1 MLSSAV
7 VGIGAGIGAL
17 FLCAACFVVFQI
29 YKRKREHN
37 REIAEI
43 EQGFPNSRPVEVTQ
57 LQQGPVACQVPF
69 VPTYVPCGGWGA
81 LASTETI
88 HTLPPFAQVNNRI
101 HPAFIFP
108 EEQTRTGWNFP
119 GRKPRIGR
127 MPSNARRLQAL
138 SAIIESP
145 RGGTPKAGSR
155 DSPAATKGGAV
166 REREIQS
173 ASVEQLIPKPE
184 TAQAASLPIP
194 PRSSSRPV
202 QLTDAPPP
210 KSLTRELSSRPRAA
224 RSKSLGTVSDP
235 NKPNS
240 TNTFASAPGP
250 APTGPLPPLPPL
262 PRNISRQ
269 SDYNPANRHSALVIP
284 SAKYNDSISTSLNS
298 SPERNW
304 EQIVSSEN
312 INTIPKFKHKQDDT
326 AAEVGA
332 EMSSDSGS
340 SRPASYIGHRRS
352 LVCLSITSTGSNR
365 NSITSIAST
374 LEKQANRL
382 SIPQILNVDRISMS
396 RVSSSGSLSSGNG
409 GVTVVSTPRRHTGSS
424 RVSATGSPSE
434 KPKANI
440 LRTVSGNVGS
450 PQRPMKSALRD
461 SSLEAISKW
470 EKSVIGPK
478 HSILKGSPS
487 ARKGHRRQNCVRLS
501 TLAPTVLGP
510 GGRSRSTSPS
520 MDGIQEVSP
529 DRTNGSV
536 VDKHLN
542 GDVTL
547 RPRTLDPLR
556 LRASLTP
563 SSPTLSMVAY
573 QNEPLPWSTEISS
586 RRASSRSPG
595 AKSALSREASLFSIP
610 SLPDMSHM
618 DQHQDVQQGSE
629 TPAIEFTRP
638 STEWSEHS
646 PPFNLHVTPS
656 SSKRSVY
663 KPESSPPLPSWSDEY
678 DPAWSM
684 LTTNPPASGQEYNPD
699 REISVY
705 SSDEEDSSSPNF
717 PFAIKEE
724 AASCSSP
731 LSFLV
736 GYDDEKENERTRA
749 PHNEKEMESPYTHAA
764 ALTQSIR
771 SPFESMPILR
781 PHASVM
787 EDLDPS
793 LPSPPP
799 SPNSSICKTPPLFC
813 RSLSSTSSIL
823 PSAKPS
829 NPPSSAARYTRR
841 NSSTSPRRRSASSSP
856 HRHSG
861 GIEKTSSRSSK
872 RVTGPRAQPPKD
884 IRKSIM
890 ALRRMNSSLQ
900 VSEEELGKGS
910 HRYLHLGREAS
921 VQLPFDFGFS
931 SDNEDDGPPR
941 DILFEQAKYDESEE
955 EGGSKECHFVT
966 YSPTKPTLSLLT
978 TLPEAN
984 RTQLSVWEN
993 GEGYWAE
1000 QESRITSAITSSPV
1014 DTPTS
1019 TLDKLLGWQE
1029 AVTPTPQA
1037 KITPTHNSAIP
1048 ERRSLWNAGKA
1059 ELEVLREGE
1068 ETMLWD
1074 KRKSKMMETPK
1085 STRSLY
1091 DQQGFWISPSGE
1103 KVR

>member
-7 VGIGAGIGAL
+7 VGIGAGVGAL

-43 EQGFPNSRPVEVTQ
+43 EQGFPHARPVEVTQ
-57 LQQGPVACQVPF
+57 LQQGPGACQVPF
-69 VPTYVPCGGWGA
+69 MATHVPCGRWGA
-81 LASTETI
+81 LASSDTI
-88 HTLPPFAQVNNRI
+88 HHLPPFAQGNNRI

-108 EEQTRTGWNFP
+108 EEQTRTGWNFL

-155 DSPAATKGGAV
+155 GSPAPTKGGAV

-173 ASVEQLIPKPE
+173 ASVEQLIAKSE
-184 TAQAASLPIP
+184 TAHTESLPIP
-194 PRSSSRPV
+194 PRSSSRPI
-202 QLTDAPPP
+202 QLTDVAPPKP
-210 KSLTRELSSRPRAA
+210 LSRELSYRPRAA

-284 SAKYNDSISTSLNS
+284 SAKHNESTSTSLNS

-304 EQIVSSEN
+304 ERIVSSEN
-312 INTIPKFKHKQDDT
+312 INLIPQFKNIKKSSMPDDT

-332 EMSSDSGS
+332 EVASNGGS
-340 SRPASYIGHRRS
+340 PRPASYIGHRRS
-352 LVCLSITSTGSNR
+352 LVCLSITSNGSNR
-365 NSITSIAST
+365 NSVTSITST
-374 LEKQANRL
+374 LDKQANRL
-382 SIPQILNVDRISMS
+382 SIPQILNVDRISIS

-409 GVTVVSTPRRHTGSS
+409 GVTMVSTPRRHTGSS

-434 KPKANI
+434 KPKPKV
-440 LRTVSGNVGS
+440 LRTVSGNAGS

-461 SSLEAISKW
+461 SNFEAISKW

-478 HSILKGSPS
+478 HSILKGSPG

-501 TLAPTVLGP
+501 TLEPTVLGP

-520 MDGIQEVSP
+520 MDGIQEESP
-529 DRTNGSV
+529 DRTNGPV
-536 VDKHLN
+536 ADKHLN

-573 QNEPLPWSTEISS
+573 QNEPLPWSSEVNS
-586 RRASSRSPG
+586 RRASYRSPG

-610 SLPDMSHM
+610 SLPDLSHM
-618 DQHQDVQQGSE
+618 CQDEGLQRGSE
-629 TPAIEFTRP
+629 TPTIDITRP
-638 STEWSEHS
+638 STEWSEHERS
-646 PPFNLHVTPS
+646 PAFGLHVTPS
-656 SSKRSVY
+656 NSKRSVY
-663 KPESSPPLPSWSDEY
+663 KPESSPPLPSWSNKY
-678 DPAWSM
+678 DPSRPM
-684 LTTNPPASGQEYNPD
+684 LTTNPPASGQEYDKNRPV
-699 REISVY
+699 SVY

-717 PFAIKEE
+717 PIAVKDEPVPRTH
-724 AASCSSP
+724 SSP
-731 LSFLV
+731 LSFLAD
-736 GYDDEKENERTRA
+736 YDDEKENNGMRS
-749 PHNEKEMESPYTHAA
+749 PQSEKETDSPYARLA
-764 ALTQSIR
+764 ALTQRIR

-781 PHASVM
+781 PHASFM

-793 LPSPPP
+793 LPYPPP
-799 SPNSSICKTPPLFC
+799 SPNSSICKTPFLLC
-813 RSLSSTSSIL
+813 RRLSNASSAQ

-829 NPPSSAARYTRR
+829 NPNSSATRQHHR
-841 NSSTSPRRRSASSSP
+841 NSSTSPRRRSGSSSP

-861 GIEKTSSRSSK
+861 GIEKASSLSK

-900 VSEEELGKGS
+900 ISEDELGKGS

-931 SDNEDDGPPR
+931 SEASDNEDDPPR
-941 DILFEQAKYDESEE
+941 DILLEHDEDSEE
-955 EGGSKECHFVT
+955 ERSGLSKECHFVT

-978 TLPEAN
+978 TLPEATRN
-984 RTQLSVWEN
+984 QLSVWEN
-993 GEGYWAE
+993 GEEYWATAE
-1000 QESRITSAITSSPV
+1000 QEHHA
-1014 DTPTS
+1014 DTPTT
-1019 TLDKLLGWQE
+1019 TLDKMLGWQE
-1029 AVTPTPQA
+1029 EETTPTM
-1037 KITPTHNSAIP
+1037 KHNSQSQLAN
-1048 ERRSLWNAGKA
+1048 EGLQ
-1059 ELEVLREGE
+1059 VLREGR

-1074 KRKSKMMETPK
+1074 KRKSKAMETPK
-1085 STRSLY
+1085 SVRSLY
-1091 DQQGFWISPSGE
+1091 DQQGFWISPSE
-1103 KVR
+1103 RK

>member
-1 MLSSAV
+1 MLSSAI

-17 FLCAACFVVFQI
+17 FLCAACFIVFQI
-29 YKRKREHN
+29 YKRKREQN

-43 EQGFPNSRPVEVTQ
+43 EQGFPDARPVEITQ
-57 LQQGPVACQVPF
+57 LQQGPGACQVPF
-69 VPTYVPCGGWGA
+69 MATPCGGWGA

-88 HTLPPFAQVNNRI
+88 NHLPPFAQVNNRM

-108 EEQTRTGWNFP
+108 EEQTRVGWNFP

-155 DSPAATKGGAV
+155 DSPSATKGGAV

-173 ASVEQLIPKPE
+173 CSVEQLIAKPE
-184 TAQAASLPIP
+184 ITHIESPPIP
-194 PRSSSRPV
+194 PRSSSRPIKLSDV
-202 QLTDAPPP
+202 PPP
-210 KSLTRELSSRPRAA
+210 VPINRELSNRPRAA

-240 TNTFASAPGP
+240 TNTFANAPGP

-284 SAKYNDSISTSLNS
+284 STKHNESTSTSLNN

-304 EQIVSSEN
+304 ERIVSSES
-312 INTIPKFKHKQDDT
+312 INLIPEFRKVQQSSKSDDT

-332 EMSSDSGS
+332 ELSSNGGN

-352 LVCLSITSTGSNR
+352 LVCLSITSNGSNR
-365 NSITSIAST
+365 NSVTSIAST
-374 LEKQANRL
+374 LDKQANRL
-382 SIPQILNVDRISMS
+382 STPQILNIDRISIS

-409 GVTVVSTPRRHTGSS
+409 GVTMVSTPRRHTGSS

-434 KPKANI
+434 KPKTNI
-440 LRTVSGNVGS
+440 LRTVSGNIGP

-461 SSLEAISKW
+461 SNLEAMSKW

-478 HSILKGSPS
+478 RSILKGSPG

-520 MDGIQEVSP
+520 MDEIQEESP
-529 DRTNGSV
+529 DRTTGPV
-536 VDKHLN
+536 AEKHLN

-547 RPRTLDPLR
+547 RPRTTLDPLR

-573 QNEPLPWSTEISS
+573 QNEPLPWNSEVNS
-586 RRASSRSPG
+586 RRASLRSPG

-610 SLPDMSHM
+610 SLPDLSHVCQDEEM
-618 DQHQDVQQGSE
+618 QHGSE
-629 TPAIEFTRP
+629 TPTIDITRP
-638 STEWSEHS
+638 STEWSEHERS
-646 PPFNLHVTPS
+646 PPFGLHVTPS
-656 SSKRSVY
+656 NSKHSVY
-663 KPESSPPLPSWSDEY
+663 KPESSPPLPTWSNKYDPSWST
-678 DPAWSM
+678 
-684 LTTNPPASGQEYNPD
+684 LTTNPPASGQEYDPNRP
-699 REISVY
+699 ISVY

-717 PFAIKEE
+717 PFALKDEPVP
-724 AASCSSP
+724 AACSSP
-731 LSFLV
+731 LSFLANC
-736 GYDDEKENERTRA
+736 GDEKENVGLRSLHTT
-749 PHNEKEMESPYTHAA
+749 EKETESPYARMA
-764 ALTQSIR
+764 ALTERIR

-781 PHASVM
+781 PHASFM

-799 SPNSSICKTPPLFC
+799 SPNSSICKTPPLLC
-813 RSLSSTSSIL
+813 RSVSNTSSTL
-823 PSAKPS
+823 PNA
-829 NPPSSAARYTRR
+829 NLNSSATRQHHR
-841 NSSTSPRRRSASSSP
+841 NSSTSPRRRSGSSSP
-856 HRHSG
+856 NRRSGG
-861 GIEKTSSRSSK
+861 GIEKTSPRN
-872 RVTGPRAQPPKD
+872 RRMTGPRAQPPKC

-890 ALRRMNSSLQ
+890 ALRRMNSSLDIP
-900 VSEEELGKGS
+900 EDELSKGS

-921 VQLPFDFGFS
+921 VQLPFDFDFES
-931 SDNEDDGPPR
+931 EASNDEDGPPR
-941 DILFEQAKYDESEE
+941 DILLEHDDDDEEQ
-955 EGGSKECHFVT
+955 GSKECHFVT

-978 TLPEAN
+978 TLPEATQN
-984 RTQLSVWEN
+984 QLSVWEN
-993 GEGYWAE
+993 GEGYWAQTE
-1000 QESRITSAITSSPV
+1000 TQTE
-1014 DTPTS
+1014 DCDNTPTPTA
-1019 TLDKLLGWQE
+1019 TLDKMLGWQE
-1029 AVTPTPQA
+1029 GSFTTSLTSGYSEQSFQHSA
-1037 KITPTHNSAIP
+1037 KEGLQI
-1048 ERRSLWNAGKA
+1048 L
-1059 ELEVLREGE
+1059 LEGE
-1068 ETMLWD
+1068 ETTSWD
-1074 KRKSKMMETPK
+1074 KRKSRLMETPK
-1085 STRSLY
+1085 SARSLF
-1091 DQQGFWISPSGE
+1091 DEQGFLISP
-1103 KVR
+1103 

>member
-7 VGIGAGIGAL
+7 VGIGASIGAL

-43 EQGFPNSRPVEVTQ
+43 EQGFPNARPVEVTQ
-57 LQQGPVACQVPF
+57 LQGPGACQVPF

-88 HTLPPFAQVNNRI
+88 HNLPPFAQVNNRI

-127 MPSNARRLQAL
+127 MPSDARRLQAL

-155 DSPAATKGGAV
+155 NSPAATKGGAV

-173 ASVEQLIPKPE
+173 ASAEQLIAKPE
-184 TAQAASLPIP
+184 TAQTASPPIP
-194 PRSSSRPV
+194 PRSSSRPI
-202 QLTDAPPP
+202 QLTDDPPP
-210 KSLTRELSSRPRAA
+210 KPLSRELSCRPRAA

-240 TNTFASAPGP
+240 TTTFASAPGP
-250 APTGPLPPLPPL
+250 APTGPLPPVPPL

-269 SDYNPANRHSALVIP
+269 SDYNPANRHSALGIP
-284 SAKYNDSISTSLNS
+284 SAKHNDSTSTSLNS

-304 EQIVSSEN
+304 ERIVSSEN
-312 INTIPKFKHKQDDT
+312 INMIPEFKNLHKPFAHRADDT

-332 EMSSDSGS
+332 EVSSNGES

-352 LVCLSITSTGSNR
+352 LVCLSITSNGSNR
-365 NSITSIAST
+365 NSVTSIAST

-382 SIPQILNVDRISMS
+382 SIPQILNVDRISIS

-409 GVTVVSTPRRHTGSS
+409 GVTMVSTPRRHTGSS

-434 KPKANI
+434 KPKANV
-440 LRTVSGNVGS
+440 LRTVSGNAGS

-510 GGRSRSTSPS
+510 GVRSRSTSPS
-520 MDGIQEVSP
+520 MDGIQEESP
-529 DRTNGSV
+529 DRKTGPV
-536 VDKHLN
+536 ADKHLN

-573 QNEPLPWSTEISS
+573 QNEPLPWNSEVSS
-586 RRASSRSPG
+586 RRASYRSPG

-610 SLPDMSHM
+610 SLPDLSHI
-618 DQHQDVQQGSE
+618 DQDEGLQQGSE

-638 STEWSEHS
+638 STEWSEHERS

-656 SSKRSVY
+656 NSKRSVY
-663 KPESSPPLPSWSDEY
+663 KAESSPPLPSWSNSH
-678 DPAWSM
+678 DPSWPM

-699 REISVY
+699 RNISVY

-717 PFAIKEE
+717 PFAVKEE
-724 AASCSSP
+724 PAPYSSP

-736 GYDDEKENERTRA
+736 DYDDEKENGGTKS
-749 PHNEKEMESPYTHAA
+749 PHTEKEIESPYARAA
-764 ALTQSIR
+764 ALTQRIR

-781 PHASVM
+781 PHASFM

-793 LPSPPP
+793 LPSPPG
-799 SPNSSICKTPPLFC
+799 SPNSSVCKTPPLLC
-813 RSLSSTSSIL
+813 RSLSNTSST
-823 PSAKPS
+823 
-829 NPPSSAARYTRR
+829 PP
-841 NSSTSPRRRSASSSP
+841 
-856 HRHSG
+856 
-861 GIEKTSSRSSK
+861 
-872 RVTGPRAQPPKD
+872 Q
-884 IRKSIM
+884 RKAI
-890 ALRRMNSSLQ
+890 
-900 VSEEELGKGS
+900 
-910 HRYLHLGREAS
+910 
-921 VQLPFDFGFS
+921 
-931 SDNEDDGPPR
+931 
-941 DILFEQAKYDESEE
+941 
-955 EGGSKECHFVT
+955 
-966 YSPTKPTLSLLT
+966 KPTQQCH
-978 TLPEAN
+978 P
-984 RTQLSVWEN
+984 
-993 GEGYWAE
+993 
-1000 QESRITSAITSSPV
+1000 
-1014 DTPTS
+1014 
-1019 TLDKLLGWQE
+1019 
-1029 AVTPTPQA
+1029 PTP
-1037 KITPTHNSAIP
+1037 S
-1048 ERRSLWNAGKA
+1048 
-1059 ELEVLREGE
+1059 
-1068 ETMLWD
+1068 
-1074 KRKSKMMETPK
+1074 
-1085 STRSLY
+1085 
-1091 DQQGFWISPSGE
+1091 
-1103 KVR
+1103 

>member
-7 VGIGAGIGAL
+7 VGIGAGVGAL
-17 FLCAACFVVFQI
+17 FLCAACFIVFQI

-43 EQGFPNSRPVEVTQ
+43 EQGFPNARPVGVTQ
-57 LQQGPVACQVPF
+57 LQPGPGACQVPF
-69 VPTYVPCGGWGA
+69 MATHVPCGGWGA

-88 HTLPPFAQVNNRI
+88 HHLPPFAQVNNRI

-155 DSPAATKGGAV
+155 GSPAATKGGAV
-166 REREIQS
+166 REREIQP
-173 ASVEQLIPKPE
+173 ASVEQLIAKPE
-184 TAQAASLPIP
+184 TAHTESPPIP
-194 PRSSSRPV
+194 PRSSSRPI
-202 QLTDAPPP
+202 QLTDVPPP
-210 KSLTRELSSRPRAA
+210 KPLSRELSCRPRAA

-240 TNTFASAPGP
+240 TNTFASTPGP

-269 SDYNPANRHSALVIP
+269 SDYDPANRHSALVIP
-284 SAKYNDSISTSLNS
+284 SAKHNDSTSTSLNS

-304 EQIVSSEN
+304 ERIMSSETINLIPQFKN
-312 INTIPKFKHKQDDT
+312 IRKSSMPDDT

-332 EMSSDSGS
+332 EVSSNGGS

-352 LVCLSITSTGSNR
+352 LVCLSIASNGSNR
-365 NSITSIAST
+365 NSVTSITST
-374 LEKQANRL
+374 LDKQANRL
-382 SIPQILNVDRISMS
+382 SIPQILNVDRISIS

-409 GVTVVSTPRRHTGSS
+409 GVTMVSTPRRHTGSS

-434 KPKANI
+434 KPKPKV
-440 LRTVSGNVGS
+440 LRTVSGNAGS

-478 HSILKGSPS
+478 HSILKGSPG

-510 GGRSRSTSPS
+510 VGRRSTSPS
-520 MDGIQEVSP
+520 MDGIQEESP
-529 DRTNGSV
+529 DRTNGPV
-536 VDKHLN
+536 ADKHLN

-547 RPRTLDPLR
+547 RPRILDPLR

-573 QNEPLPWSTEISS
+573 QNEPLPWSSEVNS
-586 RRASSRSPG
+586 RRASYRSPG

-610 SLPDMSHM
+610 SLPDLSHIC
-618 DQHQDVQQGSE
+618 QDEGVQRGSE
-629 TPAIEFTRP
+629 TPTIDITRP
-638 STEWSEHS
+638 STEWSEHERS
-646 PPFNLHVTPS
+646 PAFGLHVTPS
-656 SSKRSVY
+656 NSKRSVY
-663 KPESSPPLPSWSDEY
+663 KPESSPPLPSWSNKY
-678 DPAWSM
+678 DPSWPM
-684 LTTNPPASGQEYNPD
+684 LSTNPPASGQEHDVNRPV
-699 REISVY
+699 SVY

-717 PFAIKEE
+717 PFAIQDEPIPRIQ
-724 AASCSSP
+724 SSP
-731 LSFLV
+731 LSFLA
-736 GYDDEKENERTRA
+736 GYDDGKENGGMRSPPSEKEI
-749 PHNEKEMESPYTHAA
+749 ESPYARLA
-764 ALTQSIR
+764 ALTQRIR
-771 SPFESMPILR
+771 SPFESMPIFR
-781 PHASVM
+781 PHASFM
-787 EDLDPS
+787 EELDPS

-799 SPNSSICKTPPLFC
+799 SPNSSICKTPPLLC
-813 RSLSSTSSIL
+813 RRLSNASSTQ

-829 NPPSSAARYTRR
+829 TTNSSATRQHCR
-841 NSSTSPRRRSASSSP
+841 NSSTSPRRRSGSSSP

-861 GIEKTSSRSSK
+861 GIEKASSRSK

-890 ALRRMNSSLQ
+890 ALRRMNSALQ
-900 VSEEELGKGS
+900 ISEDELGKGS

-931 SDNEDDGPPR
+931 SETSDNEDDPPR
-941 DILFEQAKYDESEE
+941 DILLEHDESEE
-955 EGGSKECHFVT
+955 ETGSKECHVVT
-966 YSPTKPTLSLLT
+966 YLPTKPTLSLLT
-978 TLPEAN
+978 TLPEATRN
-984 RTQLSVWEN
+984 QLSVWED
-993 GEGYWAE
+993 GKGYWAE
-1000 QESRITSAITSSPV
+1000 EKHCV
-1014 DTPTS
+1014 DTPTA
-1019 TLDKLLGWQE
+1019 TLDKMLGWQE
-1029 AVTPTPQA
+1029 EEETPTPKQ
-1037 KITPTHNSAIP
+1037 TSQLQSGN
-1048 ERRSLWNAGKA
+1048 ENLQVV
-1059 ELEVLREGE
+1059 LEDQ

-1074 KRKSKMMETPK
+1074 KRKSKAMETPK
-1085 STRSLY
+1085 SVRSLY

-1103 KVR
+1103 AR

>member
-17 FLCAACFVVFQI
+17 FLCAACFIVYQI

-43 EQGFPNSRPVEVTQ
+43 EQGFPNTRPVEVTQ
-57 LQQGPVACQVPF
+57 LQQGPGACQVPF

-88 HTLPPFAQVNNRI
+88 NTLPPFAKVNNRI

-155 DSPAATKGGAV
+155 NSPATTKGGAV

-173 ASVEQLIPKPE
+173 ASVEQLIAKPE
-184 TAQAASLPIP
+184 AAQTSSPPIP
-194 PRSSSRPV
+194 SRLSSRPI
-202 QLTDAPPP
+202 QLNDVPPP
-210 KSLTRELSSRPRAA
+210 KPRTSELSSRPRAA

-262 PRNISRQ
+262 SRKISRQ
-269 SDYNPANRHSALVIP
+269 SDYNPANRHSALGIP
-284 SAKYNDSISTSLNS
+284 SAKHNESTSTSLNS

-304 EQIVSSEN
+304 ERIVSSEN
-312 INTIPKFKHKQDDT
+312 INTIPEYKNLHKSDDS

-332 EMSSDSGS
+332 ELSSNGGS
-340 SRPASYIGHRRS
+340 SQPASYIGHRRS
-352 LVCLSITSTGSNR
+352 LVRLSITCNGSNR
-365 NSITSIAST
+365 NSVTSITST
-374 LEKQANRL
+374 LDKQANRL
-382 SIPQILNVDRISMS
+382 SIPQILNVDRISIS
-396 RVSSSGSLSSGNG
+396 CISSSGSLSSGNG
-409 GVTVVSTPRRHTGSS
+409 GVTMVSTPRRHTGSS

-440 LRTVSGNVGS
+440 LRTVSGNAGS
-450 PQRPMKSALRD
+450 PQRPMKSVLRD

-520 MDGIQEVSP
+520 MDGIQEESL
-529 DRTNGSV
+529 DRMNGPMA
-536 VDKHLN
+536 DKHLN

-573 QNEPLPWSTEISS
+573 QNEPLPWSSEVSS
-586 RRASSRSPG
+586 RRVSYRSPG

-610 SLPDMSHM
+610 SLPNMSHV
-618 DQHQDVQQGSE
+618 DRDEAVQQGSE

-638 STEWSEHS
+638 SAKWSEHERS
-646 PPFNLHVTPS
+646 PPFGLHVTPS
-656 SSKRSVY
+656 NSKRSVY
-663 KPESSPPLPSWSDEY
+663 KPEPSPPLPSWSNKH
-678 DPAWSM
+678 DPAWPM
-684 LTTNPPASGQEYNPD
+684 LTTNPPASGQEYNPSRD
-699 REISVY
+699 ISVY

-717 PFAIKEE
+717 PFAVREE
-724 AASCSSP
+724 PAPCASP

-736 GYDDEKENERTRA
+736 DYDDEKENGGLGS
-749 PHNEKEMESPYTHAA
+749 PYHEKEIEPPYARAA
-764 ALTQSIR
+764 ALTQGIR

-781 PHASVM
+781 PHASFM

-799 SPNSSICKTPPLFC
+799 SLNSSICKTLPLLC
-813 RSLSSTSSIL
+813 RSLSNTSNAL
-823 PSAKPS
+823 ASAKPS
-829 NPPSSAARYTRR
+829 NPPSSATR
-841 NSSTSPRRRSASSSP
+841 
-856 HRHSG
+856 
-861 GIEKTSSRSSK
+861 
-872 RVTGPRAQPPKD
+872 
-884 IRKSIM
+884 
-890 ALRRMNSSLQ
+890 
-900 VSEEELGKGS
+900 
-910 HRYLHLGREAS
+910 
-921 VQLPFDFGFS
+921 
-931 SDNEDDGPPR
+931 
-941 DILFEQAKYDESEE
+941 
-955 EGGSKECHFVT
+955 
-966 YSPTKPTLSLLT
+966 
-978 TLPEAN
+978 
-984 RTQLSVWEN
+984 
-993 GEGYWAE
+993 
-1000 QESRITSAITSSPV
+1000 
-1014 DTPTS
+1014 
-1019 TLDKLLGWQE
+1019 
-1029 AVTPTPQA
+1029 
-1037 KITPTHNSAIP
+1037 
-1048 ERRSLWNAGKA
+1048 
-1059 ELEVLREGE
+1059 
-1068 ETMLWD
+1068 
-1074 KRKSKMMETPK
+1074 
-1085 STRSLY
+1085 
-1091 DQQGFWISPSGE
+1091 
-1103 KVR
+1103 

>member
-43 EQGFPNSRPVEVTQ
+43 EQGFPHARPVEVTQ
-57 LQQGPVACQVPF
+57 LQQGPGACQVPF
-69 VPTYVPCGGWGA
+69 MPTHVSCGGWGT

-88 HTLPPFAQVNNRI
+88 HQLPPFAQVNNRL

-108 EEQTRTGWNFP
+108 EEQTRTVWNFP

-155 DSPAATKGGAV
+155 NSPAATKGGAV
-166 REREIQS
+166 RGREIQS
-173 ASVEQLIPKPE
+173 ASVEQLIAKPE
-184 TAQAASLPIP
+184 TAQTASPPIP
-194 PRSSSRPV
+194 PRSSSRPTK
-202 QLTDAPPP
+202 LTDVPPP
-210 KSLTRELSSRPRAA
+210 KPLTRELSSLGRPRAA

-240 TNTFASAPGP
+240 TNTFANAPGP

-269 SDYNPANRHSALVIP
+269 SDYNPANRHSALVVP
-284 SAKYNDSISTSLNS
+284 SAKHNDSTSTSLNS

-304 EQIVSSEN
+304 ERIVSSEN
-312 INTIPKFKHKQDDT
+312 IKLIPEFKNVQRFSKPDDT

-332 EMSSDSGS
+332 EVSSNGGS

-352 LVCLSITSTGSNR
+352 LVCLSIISNGSNR
-365 NSITSIAST
+365 NSIASITST
-374 LEKQANRL
+374 LDKQANRL
-382 SIPQILNVDRISMS
+382 SIPQILNVDRISIS

-409 GVTVVSTPRRHTGSS
+409 GVTMVSTPRRHAGSS

-434 KPKANI
+434 KPKSNV
-440 LRTVSGNVGS
+440 LRTVSGNVGP
-450 PQRPMKSALRD
+450 PQRPMMRD
-461 SSLEAISKW
+461 SKPEALSEW

-478 HSILKGSPS
+478 HSILKGSPG
-487 ARKGHRRQNCVRLS
+487 ARKGHHRQNCVRLS

-520 MDGIQEVSP
+520 MDGIQEESP
-529 DRTNGSV
+529 DRTIGPV
-536 VDKHLN
+536 ADKHLN

-547 RPRTLDPLR
+547 RPRTTLDPLR

-563 SSPTLSMVAY
+563 SSPTLSIVAY
-573 QNEPLPWSTEISS
+573 QNEPLPWNSEVNS
-586 RRASSRSPG
+586 RRASYRSPG

-610 SLPDMSHM
+610 SLPDLSHVY
-618 DQHQDVQQGSE
+618 QEEEVQQGPE

-638 STEWSEHS
+638 STKWSEHERS
-646 PPFNLHVTPS
+646 PPFGLHVTPS
-656 SSKRSVY
+656 NSKRSAY
-663 KPESSPPLPSWSDEY
+663 KPESSPPLPSWSNKY
-678 DPAWSM
+678 DPSWQM
-684 LTTNPPASGQEYNPD
+684 LSTNPPASGQEYDPNRP
-699 REISVY
+699 ISVY

-717 PFAIKEE
+717 PFAVKAEP
-724 AASCSSP
+724 APRACSSP
-731 LSFLV
+731 LSFLA
-736 GYDDEKENERTRA
+736 GYDDEKENGGLRS
-749 PHNEKEMESPYTHAA
+749 PQSEKEIESPYARVA
-764 ALTQSIR
+764 ALTERIR

-781 PHASVM
+781 PHASFM

-799 SPNSSICKTPPLFC
+799 SPNSSICKTPPLLC
-813 RSLSSTSSIL
+813 RRLSNTDDIL
-823 PSAKPS
+823 PNPNPS
-829 NPPSSAARYTRR
+829 NPNSSTTRQNR
-841 NSSTSPRRRSASSSP
+841 RSTSTSPRRRSGSSSP
-856 HRHSG
+856 HRRSG
-861 GIEKTSSRSSK
+861 GIEKPSSRSK

-900 VSEEELGKGS
+900 ISEDELSKGT

-931 SDNEDDGPPR
+931 SETSDNEDDPPR
-941 DILFEQAKYDESEE
+941 DILLEQENEE
-955 EGGSKECHFVT
+955 EGESKECHFVT

-978 TLPEAN
+978 TLPEATRN
-984 RTQLSVWEN
+984 QLSVWEN

-1000 QESRITSAITSSPV
+1000 PELSAS
-1014 DTPTS
+1014 TPTA
-1019 TLDKLLGWQE
+1019 TLDKMLGWRE
-1029 AVTPTPQA
+1029 EEGTLTPTQQTSGA
-1037 KITPTHNSAIP
+1037 QS
-1048 ERRSLWNAGKA
+1048 GK
-1059 ELEVLREGE
+1059 EGLQILLEGE
-1068 ETMLWD
+1068 ETTTWD
-1074 KRKSKMMETPK
+1074 RRMSKAVETPK
-1085 STRSLY
+1085 SVRSLF
-1091 DQQGFWISPSGE
+1091 DEQGFYQGP
-1103 KVR
+1103 

>member
-43 EQGFPNSRPVEVTQ
+43 EQGFPHARPVEVTQ
-57 LQQGPVACQVPF
+57 LQQGPGACQVPF
-69 VPTYVPCGGWGA
+69 MPTHVSCGGWNT

-88 HTLPPFAQVNNRI
+88 HQLPPFAQVNNRL

-155 DSPAATKGGAV
+155 NSPAATKGGAV

-173 ASVEQLIPKPE
+173 ASVEQLIAKPE
-184 TAQAASLPIP
+184 TAQTACPPIP
-194 PRSSSRPV
+194 PRSSSRPI
-202 QLTDAPPP
+202 QLTEVSPPQP
-210 KSLTRELSSRPRAA
+210 LTRELSSLGRPRAA

-240 TNTFASAPGP
+240 TNTFANAPGP

-269 SDYNPANRHSALVIP
+269 SDYNPANRHSALVVP
-284 SAKYNDSISTSLNS
+284 SAKHNESTSTSLNS

-304 EQIVSSEN
+304 GRIVSSEN
-312 INTIPKFKHKQDDT
+312 IKLIPEFKNIQRFSKPDDT

-332 EMSSDSGS
+332 EVSSNGGN
-340 SRPASYIGHRRS
+340 SRPASYMGHRRS
-352 LVCLSITSTGSNR
+352 LVCLSIISNGSNR
-365 NSITSIAST
+365 NSIASITST
-374 LEKQANRL
+374 LDKQANRL
-382 SIPQILNVDRISMS
+382 SIPQILNVDRISIS

-409 GVTVVSTPRRHTGSS
+409 GVTMVSTPRRHTGSS

-434 KPKANI
+434 KPKQNV
-440 LRTVSGNVGS
+440 LRTVSGNVGP

-461 SSLEAISKW
+461 SKPEALSEW

-478 HSILKGSPS
+478 HSILKGSPG

-520 MDGIQEVSP
+520 MDGIQEESP
-529 DRTNGSV
+529 DRTTGPV
-536 VDKHLN
+536 ADKHLN

-547 RPRTLDPLR
+547 RPRTTLDPLR

-573 QNEPLPWSTEISS
+573 QNEPLPWNSEVNS
-586 RRASSRSPG
+586 RRASLRSPG

-610 SLPDMSHM
+610 SLPDLSHVY
-618 DQHQDVQQGSE
+618 QEEEEVKQGSE

-638 STEWSEHS
+638 STEWSEHERS
-646 PPFNLHVTPS
+646 PPFGLHVTPS
-656 SSKRSVY
+656 NSKRSAY
-663 KPESSPPLPSWSDEY
+663 KPESSPPLPSWSNKY
-678 DPAWSM
+678 DPSWRM
-684 LTTNPPASGQEYNPD
+684 LTTNPPASGQEYDPN

-717 PFAIKEE
+717 PFAVKDDP
-724 AASCSSP
+724 APRACSSP
-731 LSFLV
+731 LSFLAD
-736 GYDDEKENERTRA
+736 YDDEKENGRSGS
-749 PHNEKEMESPYTHAA
+749 PQSEKEIESPYARVA
-764 ALTQSIR
+764 ALTERIR

-781 PHASVM
+781 PHASFM

-799 SPNSSICKTPPLFC
+799 SPNSSICKTPPLLC
-813 RSLSSTSSIL
+813 RRLSEISEISPHANPSHPNSSANRQHRRSSSI
-823 PSAKPS
+823 SQS
-829 NPPSSAARYTRR
+829 
-841 NSSTSPRRRSASSSP
+841 RRSGSSSP

-861 GIEKTSSRSSK
+861 GIEKPSSRSK
-872 RVTGPRAQPPKD
+872 RMTGPRAQPPKD

-900 VSEEELGKGS
+900 ISEDELSKGT
-910 HRYLHLGREAS
+910 HRYLHLDREAS

-931 SDNEDDGPPR
+931 SDNEDDPPR
-941 DILFEQAKYDESEE
+941 DILLEHDE
-955 EGGSKECHFVT
+955 EGSEAKSKESHFVT
-966 YSPTKPTLSLLT
+966 YSPKKPTLSLLT
-978 TLPEAN
+978 TLPEATMN
-984 RTQLSVWEN
+984 QLSVWEN

-1000 QESRITSAITSSPV
+1000 SSQC
-1014 DTPTS
+1014 DTPTAS
-1019 TLDKLLGWQE
+1019 LDKLLGWQE
-1029 AVTPTPQA
+1029 DGATTPTQ
-1037 KITPTHNSAIP
+1037 TSQH
-1048 ERRSLWNAGKA
+1048 RSGK
-1059 ELEVLREGE
+1059 EGLQILLEGE
-1068 ETMLWD
+1068 ETTSWD
-1074 KRKSKMMETPK
+1074 KRKAMETPN
-1085 STRSLY
+1085 SVRSEY
-1091 DQQGFWISPSGE
+1091 DYQGFLKSP
-1103 KVR
+1103 